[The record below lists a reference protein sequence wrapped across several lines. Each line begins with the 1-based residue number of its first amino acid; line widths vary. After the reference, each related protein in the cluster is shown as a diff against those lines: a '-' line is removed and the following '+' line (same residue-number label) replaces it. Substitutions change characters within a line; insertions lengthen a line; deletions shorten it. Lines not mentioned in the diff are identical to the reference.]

1 VKIRQTELGQ
11 KRQRTNF
18 VTCGLDLFSEGHWIL
33 SDAIAANCIMPR
45 ARGRQALAARK
56 LQSWMAFKGALGRCR
71 RRCGTLVSSHPV
83 RFRGSPQNRPAG
95 KLIRQPVAAVR
106 AGTSVDSRMGSGPSS
121 SETRACAGLRRPIA
135 APSAR
140 LKGRSSP
147 AVVLPLLRGRA

>member
-1 VKIRQTELGQ
+1 
-11 KRQRTNF
+11 
-18 VTCGLDLFSEGHWIL
+18 
-33 SDAIAANCIMPR
+33 MPR

-71 RRCGTLVSSHPV
+71 RRCGTMVSSHPV

-95 KLIRQPVAAVR
+95 KLMPVAAVR
-106 AGTSVDSRMGSGPSS
+106 AGTSVDSRTGSGPSS

-140 LKGRSSP
+140 LKGRPSP
-147 AVVLPLLRGRA
+147 AVLFCHCYAEAHELQWRSSRSKSVTRRNRNASRFDRRILSHHRIGVQGTE